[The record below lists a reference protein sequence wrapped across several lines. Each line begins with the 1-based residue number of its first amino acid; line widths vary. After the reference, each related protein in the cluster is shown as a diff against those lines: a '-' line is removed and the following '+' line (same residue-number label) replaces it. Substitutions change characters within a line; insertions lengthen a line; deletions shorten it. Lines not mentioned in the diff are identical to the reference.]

1 MEVNVLVLP
10 KASSS
15 ASSLSSRASP
25 SNDDSPSVTRVGYL
39 VSVYVGRRFKYR
51 PRSGMK
57 REFCTLFRVLR
68 VETSGSDKISQ

>member
-1 MEVNVLVLP
+1 MVLS
-10 KASSS
+10 KASSF
-15 ASSLSSRASP
+15 ASSSFPSDVSP
-25 SNDDSPSVTRVGYL
+25 FNDSPSVTRVGYL
-39 VSVYVGRRFKYR
+39 VSVYVGRRFRYR